1 MSGQPRL
8 LWVSKL
14 GCSTASS
21 ATICPIPKLTSV
33 DSLRGFTWAGIGH
46 SLRYRDEFLEETQGR
61 FVVES
66 GERPESVGQV
76 AEVVA
81 RWRLA
86 VQVTE
91 SFPLAEAVELGR
103 DDRSGVP
110 VGGPGEL

>member
-1 MSGQPRL
+1 M
-8 LWVSKL
+8 
-14 GCSTASS
+14 
-21 ATICPIPKLTSV
+21 
-33 DSLRGFTWAGIGH
+33 
-46 SLRYRDEFLEETQGR
+46 
-61 FVVES
+61 VES

-103 DDRSGVP
+103 DDRGGVP
-110 VGGPGEL
+110 VGGLGELGVEPQGGRAFGVAGQTVRSGR